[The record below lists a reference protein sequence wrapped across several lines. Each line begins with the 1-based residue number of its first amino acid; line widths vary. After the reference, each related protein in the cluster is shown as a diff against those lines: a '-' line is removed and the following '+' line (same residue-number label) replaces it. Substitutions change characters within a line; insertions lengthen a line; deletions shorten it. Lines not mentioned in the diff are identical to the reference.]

1 MANTFIQIGSTVT
14 VGAGGAAN
22 ISFTGIPSTY
32 TDLCL
37 KSSVRC
43 SDNVDY
49 GQISFN
55 TSTANFSSRRIEGDS
70 ASAISASRSDS
81 YIIATYNP
89 SSTTSST
96 FNNMEFYIP
105 NYAGSAN
112 KSFQLDGVFENNATG
127 ARMTMNAFQW
137 AQTAAINAI
146 SFAPQSGTFV
156 QYSTATLYGI
166 SKS

>member
-1 MANTFIQIGSTVT
+1 MATYVQIATVT
-14 VGAGGAAN
+14 VTAAGGQAA
-22 ISFTGIPSTY
+22 IDFTSIPSTY

-55 TSTANFSSRRIEGDS
+55 TSTANFSSRRIEGDG
-70 ASAISASRSDS
+70 ASATSASRGDS

-89 SSTTSST
+89 SITTAST

-105 NYAGSAN
+105 NYAGSTN
-112 KSFQLDGVFENNATG
+112 KSFQLDGVFENNGG

-137 AQTAAINAI
+137 AQTAAINGI
-146 SFAPQSGTFV
+146 SFAPQTGTFV